1 MGYSPG
7 GLKELDMIEA
17 TEHSCTDG
25 LLHHPGVELAGPKV
39 LWFFFSF
46 TINVLSSGHVI
57 DC

>member
-17 TEHSCTDG
+17 TEHACTDG

-39 LWFFFSF
+39 LWFFFPLLLMF
-46 TINVLSSGHVI
+46 
-57 DC
+57 